1 MGSTPGC
8 RQLGADVAGIHS
20 PEQVKERGAKAEGS
34 LVLGGGGGKWDQSA
48 GASQLIFM
56 TGLVLSCPLLEGRT
70 W

>member
-34 LVLGGGGGKWDQSA
+34 LVLGGGGGGVNGIKVQ
-48 GASQLIFM
+48 
-56 TGLVLSCPLLEGRT
+56 GLLSLFS
-70 W
+70 